1 MATTNRLDP
10 VTIIVLF
17 VGAPLLLPW
26 LTMGLGFGGMM
37 GYGGMMGGYGG
48 STGLWPL
55 IGSLV
60 QIAILLALLGGGY
73 LLIKRNTA
81 DEAANSS
88 AIAELR
94 LAYAR
99 GDLTD
104 EEFERRQGTLERLES
119 GR

>member
-10 VTIIVLF
+10 VTVLVLF
-17 VGAPLLLPW
+17 VGVLLLLPW
-26 LTMGLGFGGMM
+26 LTMGFGFGGMM
-37 GYGGMMGGYGG
+37 GHGDMMGGYGG
-48 STGLWPL
+48 STGWWPL

-60 QIAILLALLGGGY
+60 QIAILLTLLGGGY
-73 LLIKRNTA
+73 LLIKRLTA
-81 DEAANSS
+81 DGAASSS

-104 EEFERRQGTLERLES
+104 EEFDRRLATLERLES